1 MLKPIALKR
10 GHYECRALD
19 ETLPVLKDLLA
30 LEVVQERPGQVTL
43 KHPNTDWELV
53 VHEGEPDAVDKPHL
67 HHYGVRVETR
77 EEIDAAYDYLMTQK
91 ERYGLK
97 RVSRPHENHFAH
109 SVYFKEPG
117 GNDWE
122 IEFYD
127 RVAVERGQKN
137 AINPWQE
144 KLPEERF
151 PGRGYVPHALTHGTR
166 ECDDK
171 DASTCFYRDVL
182 GLEIAGGGRTSV
194 YIKHDTT
201 PWYIVVLPG
210 RTRHY
215 VSSVNRFTLQV
226 ASVEEVSEAHER
238 FRTSGMDLGI
248 REVGDL
254 TSEYGET
261 SFLFSDFD
269 QNWWELYADKS
280 A

>member
-1 MLKPIALKR
+1 MIKPIALKR
-10 GHYECRALD
+10 AHYECRDLE
-19 ETLPVLKDLLA
+19 ETLPILTDLLA
-30 LEVVQERPGQVTL
+30 LEVTQQGPKQATV

-53 VHEGEPDAVDKPHL
+53 VHQGEPDAVDKPHL
-67 HHYGVRVETR
+67 HHYGVRVETL
-77 EEIDAAYDYLMTQK
+77 EEIDAAYEYLLGQK

-122 IEFYD
+122 IEYYD

-137 AINPWQE
+137 AINPWQV

-151 PGRGYVPHALTHGTR
+151 PGRGYVPQALSHGTR

-171 DASTCFYRDVL
+171 DASERFYRDVL
-182 GLEIAGGGRTSV
+182 GLEIAGGGRSSV
-194 YIKHDTT
+194 YIKHYST
-201 PWYIVVLPG
+201 PWYVVVLPG
-210 RTRHY
+210 RSRHY
-215 VSSVNRFTLQV
+215 VSSVNRFALQV
-226 ASVEEVSEAHER
+226 ASVDEVTEAHER
-238 FRTSGMDLGI
+238 FRTSGTDIGI
-248 REVGDL
+248 REVAEL
-254 TSEYGET
+254 TSEDGET

-269 QNWWELYADKS
+269 QNWWELYADEE

>member
-1 MLKPIALKR
+1 MVKPIALKR
-10 GHYECRALD
+10 AHYECKALD
-19 ETLPVLKDLLA
+19 ETLPILTDLLA
-30 LEVVQERPGQVTL
+30 LEVTQRGPGQATV

-53 VHEGEPDAVDKPHL
+53 VHEGEPGAVDKPHL

-77 EEIDAAYDYLMTQK
+77 EEIDAAYEYLMSQK
-91 ERYGLK
+91 RRYGLK
-97 RVSRPHENHFAH
+97 RVSRPHESHFAH

-122 IEFYD
+122 IEYYD

-137 AINPWQE
+137 AINPWHE

-151 PGRGYVPHALTHGTR
+151 PGRGYVPQALSHGTR

-171 DASTCFYRDVL
+171 DASERFYRDVL

-194 YIKHDTT
+194 YIKHHDT
-201 PWYIVVLPG
+201 PWYVVVLPG
-210 RTRHY
+210 RNRHY
-215 VSSVNRFTLQV
+215 VSSTNRFALQV
-226 ASVEEVSEAHER
+226 ASTDEVTETHQQ
-238 FRTSGMDLGI
+238 FRTSGKEFGI
-248 REVGDL
+248 REVADL
-254 TSEYGET
+254 TSENGEI

-269 QNWWELYADKS
+269 RNWWELHAEKN